1 MISEKLKKT
10 ILTELNLD
18 EFDFQDDSTADQVP
32 GWDSLSHINVIL
44 AVEKE
49 FNIRFKP
56 YELLKLKNIGELQ
69 SLIDSK
75 LTNTSK

>member
-1 MISEKLKKT
+1 MISDKLKKT
-10 ILTELNLD
+10 ILNELNLD
-18 EFDFQDDSTADQVP
+18 DFDFQDDSTADQVP

-69 SLIDSK
+69 SLVNSK
-75 LTNTSK
+75 LNNTPA

>member
-1 MISEKLKKT
+1 MISERLKQVILKELKL
-10 ILTELNLD
+10 
-18 EFDFQDDSTADQVP
+18 DSFIFEENTTADQVP
-32 GWDSLSHINVIL
+32 GWDSLSHLNVIL

-69 SLIDSK
+69 KLIDEK
-75 LTNTSK
+75 LNK

>member
-1 MISEKLKKT
+1 MISDRLKKT
-10 ILTELNLD
+10 ILNELKLENF
-18 EFDFQDDSTADQVP
+18 EFDENTTADQVP
-32 GWDSLSHINVIL
+32 GWDSLSHLNVIL

-69 SLIDSK
+69 NLIDDK
-75 LTNTSK
+75 LK